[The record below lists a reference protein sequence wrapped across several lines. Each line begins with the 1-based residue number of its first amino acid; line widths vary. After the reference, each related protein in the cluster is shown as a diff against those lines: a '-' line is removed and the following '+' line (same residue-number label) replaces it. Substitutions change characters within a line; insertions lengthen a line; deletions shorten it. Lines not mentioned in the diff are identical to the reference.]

1 MAEIKKY
8 TDKDIISIA
17 KKVFE
22 IEEHALKTTGAAFDG
37 NFVKAVRTIAACK
50 GRLVLIGI
58 GKSGHIG
65 RKIAATLASTGT
77 PSFFVHP
84 TEALH
89 GDLGMITKEDLVL
102 ALSFSGQTE
111 EISKILLPLKK
122 EKVKIISMTGNPKSN
137 LAMMSDLHI
146 HVVVEREACP
156 YNLAPT
162 ASTTAML
169 ACGDALAIALMK
181 IKHFEKKDFAMFHP
195 GGSLGKLLT
204 YTVKDIMFTDKN
216 PIVPL
221 TASVQDTLL
230 VMTKN
235 KSGAASVVVGLCIT
249 ALSRLG
255 VNFFFKTIAAAA
267 VLGAVIY
274 GLRAMGLPMN
284 TDVAVISALMVLVPG
299 LVFTNFMCD
308 LLTGDTVSGVS
319 TFVRAVL
326 TAAAIA
332 VGTGTALWAFQTL
345 GFDPGGTGTAVYYGP
360 AAQCLTAFLACIG
373 FSVMYNVHGWGVV
386 LCCLGGA
393 AGWAVYLAAGLATQS
408 IYLRYLAAGI
418 AIAVY
423 AEVMARVRKYPITA
437 YLVVSFFPL
446 VPGSYIYYAMYYA
459 IQGQRQRFLESGI
472 QALGLASC
480 LAIGTLLVSTTVRTY
495 VMWRRE
501 RGKAHGSL

>member
-216 PIVPL
+216 PVVPL

-235 KSGAASVVVGLCIT
+235 KSGAASVVDKNGRLKGYFT
-249 ALSRLG
+249 DGDLRRALQKKQDIL
-255 VNFFFKTIAAAA
+255 KLKI
-267 VLGAVIY
+267 
-274 GLRAMGLPMN
+274 
-284 TDVAVISALMVLVPG
+284 TDVM
-299 LVFTNFMCD
+299 
-308 LLTGDTVSGVS
+308 TVSPFAFKPG
-319 TFVRAVL
+319 TPAVE
-326 TAAAIA
+326 AAKIINDKKIDNAP
-332 VGTGTALWAFQTL
+332 VTDEKGK
-345 GFDPGGTGTAVYYGP
+345 V
-360 AAQCLTAFLACIG
+360 IG
-373 FSVMYNVHGWGVV
+373 FLDKDN
-386 LCCLGGA
+386 L
-393 AGWAVYLAAGLATQS
+393 
-408 IYLRYLAAGI
+408 IEFI
-418 AIAVY
+418 ALID
-423 AEVMARVRKYPITA
+423 K
-437 YLVVSFFPL
+437 
-446 VPGSYIYYAMYYA
+446 
-459 IQGQRQRFLESGI
+459 
-472 QALGLASC
+472 
-480 LAIGTLLVSTTVRTY
+480 
-495 VMWRRE
+495 
-501 RGKAHGSL
+501 K

>member
-235 KSGAASVVVGLCIT
+235 KSGAASVVDKNGRLKGYFT
-249 ALSRLG
+249 DGDLRRALQKKQDIL
-255 VNFFFKTIAAAA
+255 KLKI
-267 VLGAVIY
+267 
-274 GLRAMGLPMN
+274 
-284 TDVAVISALMVLVPG
+284 TDVM
-299 LVFTNFMCD
+299 
-308 LLTGDTVSGVS
+308 TVSPFAFKPG
-319 TFVRAVL
+319 TPAVE
-326 TAAAIA
+326 AAKIINDKKIDNAP
-332 VGTGTALWAFQTL
+332 VTDEKGK
-345 GFDPGGTGTAVYYGP
+345 V
-360 AAQCLTAFLACIG
+360 IG
-373 FSVMYNVHGWGVV
+373 FLDKDN
-386 LCCLGGA
+386 L
-393 AGWAVYLAAGLATQS
+393 
-408 IYLRYLAAGI
+408 IEFI
-418 AIAVY
+418 ALID
-423 AEVMARVRKYPITA
+423 K
-437 YLVVSFFPL
+437 
-446 VPGSYIYYAMYYA
+446 
-459 IQGQRQRFLESGI
+459 
-472 QALGLASC
+472 
-480 LAIGTLLVSTTVRTY
+480 
-495 VMWRRE
+495 
-501 RGKAHGSL
+501 K

>member
-181 IKHFEKKDFAMFHP
+181 IKHFEKKDFALFHP

-235 KSGAASVVVGLCIT
+235 KSGAASVVDKNGRLKGYFT
-249 ALSRLG
+249 DGDLRRALQKKQDIL
-255 VNFFFKTIAAAA
+255 KLKI
-267 VLGAVIY
+267 
-274 GLRAMGLPMN
+274 
-284 TDVAVISALMVLVPG
+284 TDVM
-299 LVFTNFMCD
+299 
-308 LLTGDTVSGVS
+308 TVSPFAFKPG
-319 TFVRAVL
+319 TPAVE
-326 TAAAIA
+326 AAKIINDKKIDNAP
-332 VGTGTALWAFQTL
+332 VTDEKGK
-345 GFDPGGTGTAVYYGP
+345 V
-360 AAQCLTAFLACIG
+360 IG
-373 FSVMYNVHGWGVV
+373 FLDKDN
-386 LCCLGGA
+386 L
-393 AGWAVYLAAGLATQS
+393 
-408 IYLRYLAAGI
+408 IEFI
-418 AIAVY
+418 ALID
-423 AEVMARVRKYPITA
+423 K
-437 YLVVSFFPL
+437 
-446 VPGSYIYYAMYYA
+446 
-459 IQGQRQRFLESGI
+459 
-472 QALGLASC
+472 
-480 LAIGTLLVSTTVRTY
+480 
-495 VMWRRE
+495 
-501 RGKAHGSL
+501 K

>member
-204 YTVKDIMFTDKN
+204 YTVKDIMFTDKS

-235 KSGAASVVVGLCIT
+235 KSGAASVVDKNGRLKGYFT
-249 ALSRLG
+249 DGDLRRALQKKQDIL
-255 VNFFFKTIAAAA
+255 KLKI
-267 VLGAVIY
+267 
-274 GLRAMGLPMN
+274 
-284 TDVAVISALMVLVPG
+284 TDVM
-299 LVFTNFMCD
+299 
-308 LLTGDTVSGVS
+308 TVSPFAFKPG
-319 TFVRAVL
+319 TPAVE
-326 TAAAIA
+326 AAKIINDKKIDNAP
-332 VGTGTALWAFQTL
+332 VTDEKGK
-345 GFDPGGTGTAVYYGP
+345 V
-360 AAQCLTAFLACIG
+360 IG
-373 FSVMYNVHGWGVV
+373 FLDKDN
-386 LCCLGGA
+386 L
-393 AGWAVYLAAGLATQS
+393 
-408 IYLRYLAAGI
+408 IEFI
-418 AIAVY
+418 ALID
-423 AEVMARVRKYPITA
+423 K
-437 YLVVSFFPL
+437 
-446 VPGSYIYYAMYYA
+446 
-459 IQGQRQRFLESGI
+459 
-472 QALGLASC
+472 
-480 LAIGTLLVSTTVRTY
+480 
-495 VMWRRE
+495 
-501 RGKAHGSL
+501 K